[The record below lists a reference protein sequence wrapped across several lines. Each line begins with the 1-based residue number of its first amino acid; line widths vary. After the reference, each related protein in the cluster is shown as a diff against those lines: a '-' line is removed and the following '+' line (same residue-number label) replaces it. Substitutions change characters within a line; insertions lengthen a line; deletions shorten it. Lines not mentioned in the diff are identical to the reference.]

1 MNPQNSALTGVLP
14 ILRYMMSFF
23 HSRKDYIVE
32 FGLLSRSE
40 QKNIGNEP
48 LANIFQVS

>member
-32 FGLLSRSE
+32 FGLLSRNE